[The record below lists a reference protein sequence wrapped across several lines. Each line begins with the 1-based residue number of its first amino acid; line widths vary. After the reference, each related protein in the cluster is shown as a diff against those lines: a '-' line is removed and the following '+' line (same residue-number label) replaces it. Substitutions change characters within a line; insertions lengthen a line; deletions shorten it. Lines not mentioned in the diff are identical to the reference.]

1 MIFKPKRMLL
11 SSRNFFFRQEASIS
25 DMYLYSDHVPLF
37 WLCTSIL
44 TVYLHF
50 DRVPPFWP
58 CTSILTVLSYVPLKA
73 DRAGPP
79 CPSEKNPKKSEFSQ
93 NLFKILSRYS
103 GIPGMLQSKFHVP
116 QTILKGV
123 TAIFPK
129 MWKNPV
135 FKEFSK
141 TWSDIDRNSKIW
153 VFMLIQVEKRC
164 VD

>member
-1 MIFKPKRMLL
+1 M
-11 SSRNFFFRQEASIS
+11 FFSTVFEGNLNKSTINGVQIPFQMNYNHFSPFQTIS
-25 DMYLYSDHVPLF
+25 DTF
-37 WLCTSIL
+37 WKKKFFSENFAW
-44 TVYLHF
+44 Y
-50 DRVPPFWP
+50 
-58 CTSILTVLSYVPLKA
+58 
-73 DRAGPP
+73 GPP
-79 CPSEKNPKKSEFSQ
+79 CSSEKNPKKSEFSQ

-141 TWSDIDRNSKIW
+141 TWSDIDRNSKIR
-153 VFMLIQVEKRC
+153 VFMLIQVERRC
-164 VD
+164 VDYKRRQI